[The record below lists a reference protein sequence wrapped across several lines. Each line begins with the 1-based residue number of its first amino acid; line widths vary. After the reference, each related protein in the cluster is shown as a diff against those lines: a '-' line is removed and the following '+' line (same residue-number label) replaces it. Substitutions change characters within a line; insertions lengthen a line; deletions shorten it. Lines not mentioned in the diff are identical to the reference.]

1 MDKEKI
7 VVVRTIVFARTKKW
21 IDFLVIAYQVG
32 DEIVGAKKKLDKI
45 STLNEKI
52 KDLCFLFAFHLR

>member
-32 DEIVGAKKKLDKI
+32 DEIVGAKKTLD
-45 STLNEKI
+45 NYFE
-52 KDLCFLFAFHLR
+52 